1 MDYSIETRRKRTVP
15 EIEASILQRIRR
27 REVELSVK
35 TDQARREAEQIIAD
49 ARREAADILKTA
61 EAEGAKVAEEY
72 YEQRLVSVHE
82 EVENL
87 KRLGEEEAKSAQ
99 LKGERDFSKAV
110 DKILK
115 AVSPE

>member
-1 MDYSIETRRKRTVP
+1 MP
-15 EIEASILQRIRR
+15 EVEASILQRIRR
-27 REVELSVK
+27 KEVELSIQA
-35 TDQARREAEQIIAD
+35 DQARREAEQITAD
-49 ARREAADILKTA
+49 AKREAADILKNA

-72 YEQRLVSVHE
+72 YEKRLVSVHD

-99 LKGERDFSKAV
+99 LKGERNLSKAV

-115 AVSPE
+115 VVSPE

>member
-1 MDYSIETRRKRTVP
+1 MP

-35 TDQARREAEQIIAD
+35 TDQARRDAEQIIAE
-49 ARREAADILKTA
+49 AKRVAADILKSA